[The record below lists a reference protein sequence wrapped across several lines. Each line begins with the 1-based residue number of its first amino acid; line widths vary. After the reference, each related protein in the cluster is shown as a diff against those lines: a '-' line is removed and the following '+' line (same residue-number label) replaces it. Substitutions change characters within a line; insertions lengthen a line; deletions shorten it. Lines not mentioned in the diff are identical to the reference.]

1 MVRTGRK
8 AFGWHEEET
17 LNNTIKHARASLLL
31 VEINQNQKFIALAV
45 KDYGKGF
52 DTQKS
57 EISTR
62 GGLGNMRERI
72 KMLGGTFQITSD
84 PGHGTAV
91 LIHIPL
97 NFGSLEKG
105 KPEVINNH
113 SF

>member
-17 LNNTIKHARASLLL
+17 LKHTIKQARASLLL
-31 VEINQNQKFIALAV
+31 VEINQKFIALAV
-45 KDYGKGF
+45 KDDGKGF

-57 EISTR
+57 EINTR